1 MQNPKLEADTGS
13 RERNYKNVW
22 EKLEKAKMTTVTFNY
37 SKDAEPLA
45 VVRRKAGADGQEL
58 AERQPCLS
66 LPGILLS
73 GCAGSAGD
81 LRAPRKSEVGSW
93 PPREPTGIHA
103 ALCPSSLSGSHLLEV
118 LWVVTMSQSPV
129 PVSAVGIEV
138 INVNRP
144 NNFKDIRG
152 SSLV

>member
-1 MQNPKLEADTGS
+1 MENPKLEADTGS

-45 VVRRKAGADGQEL
+45 VVGRKAGEDGR
-58 AERQPCLS
+58 ERQPCLS

-81 LRAPRKSEVGSW
+81 L
-93 PPREPTGIHA
+93 
-103 ALCPSSLSGSHLLEV
+103 
-118 LWVVTMSQSPV
+118 
-129 PVSAVGIEV
+129 
-138 INVNRP
+138 
-144 NNFKDIRG
+144 
-152 SSLV
+152 